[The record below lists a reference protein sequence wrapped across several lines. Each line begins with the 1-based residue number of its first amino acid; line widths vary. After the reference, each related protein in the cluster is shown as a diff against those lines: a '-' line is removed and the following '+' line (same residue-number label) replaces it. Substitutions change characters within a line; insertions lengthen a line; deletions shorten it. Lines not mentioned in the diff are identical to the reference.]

1 MEPPL
6 LCKREKRLPCQSE
19 AKFAP
24 VKSHNAITDQN
35 KPKNA
40 SPIPLQ
46 RMTKYPPKDH
56 NCPMPSPANPASRH
70 FTATDRK
77 ILALDRLLK
86 SAAGPHTAAR
96 PYPATDLAET
106 VTDPA
111 TKRKIAGLMRVNH
124 AGEICAQALYHGQ
137 AATAK
142 LSGVRESMTQAAQE
156 EVDHL
161 AWCAQRLKELNAAP
175 SLLDPLWYAGSF
187 AIGSIAGLKG
197 DKESLGFVAE
207 TEKQVVAHLH
217 SHLKQL
223 PQEDLRTRA
232 ILEQMAAD
240 EARHGSDALH
250 QGGELPPKP
259 IRSMMKLVAKLMTIS
274 ARYI

>member
-1 MEPPL
+1 
-6 LCKREKRLPCQSE
+6 
-19 AKFAP
+19 
-24 VKSHNAITDQN
+24 
-35 KPKNA
+35 
-40 SPIPLQ
+40 
-46 RMTKYPPKDH
+46 MTKALRTAH
-56 NCPMPSPANPASRH
+56 NYAMSSPALTRARH
-70 FTATDRK
+70 FTPADRQ
-77 ILALDRLLK
+77 ILALDRILK
-86 SAAGPHTAAR
+86 SASGPHTAER
-96 PYPATDLAET
+96 PYPAKDLPET
-106 VTDPA
+106 VKDLA

-142 LSGVRESMTQAAQE
+142 LSGVRDSMTQAAQD

-161 AWCAQRLKELNAAP
+161 AWCAQRLKELDAAP

-187 AIGSIAGLKG
+187 AIGSLAGFSG
-197 DKESLGFVAE
+197 DKHSLGFVAE
-207 TEKQVVAHLH
+207 TEKQVVAHLQG
-217 SHLKQL
+217 HLKEL

-240 EARHGSDALH
+240 EARHGNEALH

-259 IRSMMKLVAKLMTIS
+259 IRGAMKIVAKLMTFS

>member
-1 MEPPL
+1 M
-6 LCKREKRLPCQSE
+6 
-19 AKFAP
+19 
-24 VKSHNAITDQN
+24 
-35 KPKNA
+35 
-40 SPIPLQ
+40 
-46 RMTKYPPKDH
+46 
-56 NCPMPSPANPASRH
+56 
-70 FTATDRK
+70 
-77 ILALDRLLK
+77 
-86 SAAGPHTAAR
+86 
-96 PYPATDLAET
+96 
-106 VTDPA
+106 
-111 TKRKIAGLMRVNH
+111 
-124 AGEICAQALYHGQ
+124 
-137 AATAK
+137 
-142 LSGVRESMTQAAQE
+142 
-156 EVDHL
+156 
-161 AWCAQRLKELNAAP
+161 
-175 SLLDPLWYAGSF
+175 WYAGSF

-259 IRSMMKLVAKLMTIS
+259 IRGMMKLVAKLMTVS